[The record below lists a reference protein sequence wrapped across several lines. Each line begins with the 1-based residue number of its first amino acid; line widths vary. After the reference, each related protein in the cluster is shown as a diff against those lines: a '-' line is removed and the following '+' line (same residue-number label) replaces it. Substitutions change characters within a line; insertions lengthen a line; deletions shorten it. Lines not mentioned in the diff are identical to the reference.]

1 LHKKGDKHKINN
13 YRPIGLTPTTQK
25 IFAKIIANR
34 LKNILDCQQ
43 PQEQAG
49 FQTGYSTIDHLHSVS
64 QLIEKSQEYQREL
77 YVAFI
82 DYNKTF
88 DSIGHEYMFEALKN
102 QGVPKSYRE
111 LIETIYTG
119 LKARVITERKGEFFE
134 INKGVKQGDPMS
146 SLMFNCILEE
156 IFSNL
161 SWEDKGINIK
171 GEKLNNL
178 RFADNVVLVTG
189 SMEELK
195 TMIEELDKQSRRAGL
210 TINI

>member
-1 LHKKGDKHKINN
+1 
-13 YRPIGLTPTTQK
+13 
-25 IFAKIIANR
+25 
-34 LKNILDCQQ
+34 
-43 PQEQAG
+43 
-49 FQTGYSTIDHLHSVS
+49 
-64 QLIEKSQEYQREL
+64 
-77 YVAFI
+77 
-82 DYNKTF
+82 
-88 DSIGHEYMFEALKN
+88 M
-102 QGVPKSYRE
+102 
-111 LIETIYTG
+111 
-119 LKARVITERKGEFFE
+119 RVITERKGEFFE